1 MSMKW
6 SFKKKK
12 TPEERLSIYKRS
24 LNEAVR
30 ALDKEISKKH
40 QEKRVFADIFRTAKK
55 GQMDAVKIVVKDLVL
70 TRRYVKKTFVMQAKL
85 KSVSLHIGSLLSND
99 DMVIAMRGL
108 GKTMQSM
115 DTQLMLTHLKKI
127 IVVFEQQ
134 FKMKEKE
141 EESINEDDE
150 DEMNVSDVIVSQV
163 LDELGKFY
171 FTERKDT
178 LHKISLCQYD
188 IYTFN
193 DAFKSDRPKTGVP
206 STGGKLVAGETKTPQ
221 EKATGGRPNDAKT
234 NLEA

>member
-1 MSMKW
+1 MKW

-30 ALDKEISKKH
+30 ALDREISKKEL
-40 QEKRVFADIFRTAKK
+40 QGKRVIDDIFRTAKK

-115 DTQLMLTHLKKI
+115 DTQLLLTHLKKI
-127 IVVFEQQ
+127 ILVFEQQ

-150 DEMNVSDVIVSQV
+150 DEMNVSDAIVSQV
-163 LDELGKFY
+163 LVEL
-171 FTERKDT
+171 
-178 LHKISLCQYD
+178 
-188 IYTFN
+188 
-193 DAFKSDRPKTGVP
+193 GVP
-206 STGGKLVAGETKTPQ
+206 STGGTLVAGETKHHMQRLPAGDLTML
-221 EKATGGRPNDAKT
+221 NHI
-234 NLEA
+234 